1 MKSELKNASHKF
13 SSLLL
18 ALSSFR
24 SKISVLLSVV
34 VTDVSTNSVD
44 VIIRRSSEGLL
55 PDDCYKSRS
64 CKLIGRECTPTR
76 EY

>member
-34 VTDVSTNSVD
+34 VTDVSTNSAD

-55 PDDCYKSRS
+55 PDDCYNSRS
-64 CKLIGRECTPTR
+64 CRLIGRECTPTR